1 MDHRKNHMSIIL
13 AGLIFLVA
21 LSGCQKGGVV
31 IGAQSHSEYRSE
43 KKGGPPPWAP
53 AHGYRAKHKYR
64 YYPSLYVYFDIGRE
78 IYFYL
83 EGDEWKVVVTLPKD
97 IKIDGNKYVT
107 LQMDSERPYIY
118 HADVVRNY
126 PPGQQK
132 SKSKGKNKNRST

>member
-97 IKIDGNKYVT
+97 IKIGGNKYVT